1 MHNRKRSEMRLGAE
15 HQHWINYSRVYKAPA
30 AAILLKLDFMDP
42 LVKLCSQS
50 RPFIGI
56 HFPTC
61 ISH

>member
-1 MHNRKRSEMRLGAE
+1 MHNRKRSGIRLGAE
-15 HQHWINYSRVYKAPA
+15 HQHWTKYSRVYKAPA
-30 AAILLKLDFMDP
+30 AAILRKLDFMDAI
-42 LVKLCSQS
+42 VKLCSQS